1 MRRFLSDDHTK
12 CRYGDHDRSDY
23 GNLYEH
29 SPAYPLPLVV
39 FVLVPGVE
47 VQRDDVDPPET
58 LGVLPV
64 LVLEA
69 EETPYGPPEQLYRH

>member
-1 MRRFLSDDHTK
+1 MCGSLGYDDTK
-12 CRYGDHDRSDY
+12 CRYGDHDGGDDR
-23 GNLYEH
+23 NLYEH
-29 SPAYPLPLVV
+29 PPPDPLPLVV

-47 VQRDDVDPPET
+47 VERHNVDSPET

-69 EETPYGPPEQLYRH
+69 EETPYGPPEQLHRH